1 MGDEA
6 DAAVEW
12 YSRSPNVGRLYRP
25 VRRAP
30 KPLVTLSP
38 RHVEAA
44 AEEAEE
50 HFEAMDYD

>member
-12 YSRSPNVGRLYRP
+12 YSRSPSVGRLYRP

-30 KPLVTLSP
+30 KPLVTLSE
-38 RHVEAA
+38 VEA
-44 AEEAEE
+44 EAEE

>member
-12 YSRSPNVGRLYRP
+12 YSRSPSVGRLYRP

-30 KPLVTLSP
+30 KPLVTLT
-38 RHVEAA
+38 HVEEVEA
-44 AEEAEE
+44 EAEE